1 MLLRFSFLDNSQEF
15 RNFTYFLECM
25 VDAYIVV
32 LRNLAGRELVCSYNF
47 TSVHPWSCERI
58 FLACGVFT
66 LLAVDAVL
74 PYFFC
79 IDSFFVLFLPM
90 SILAADE

>member
-15 RNFTYFLECM
+15 RNFTYFVECM

-32 LRNLAGRELVCSYNF
+32 LRNLAGRGLVCSYNF
-47 TSVHPWSCERI
+47 NASWSYEII

-74 PYFFC
+74 PCFFC
-79 IDSFFVLFLPM
+79 
-90 SILAADE
+90 